1 MLRSIQLENFK
12 AYGQRAV
19 IPLAPIT
26 LLFGQNSAG
35 KSSILHALSL
45 LKQSRATRQPGALL
59 LPRSDQGF
67 VDLGSF
73 KEMVF
78 NHDQGRPLAIRLD
91 LDYPAHSTL
100 NDPLAILGDD
110 GVGVEWSFIQPR
122 SRRGIA
128 LNHLLLF
135 PLMEQEPIATFRPVR
150 SVKPVTPKPKR
161 RTRGKRDAR
170 VDRQCFGRCESVTQS
185 PEVWRQA
192 YDFYKTHSSEFLQVL
207 RAEQERLQQDGRYT
221 FFDAVFRKN
230 EAESVV
236 TEIQIAIEFYSSEVE
251 YGEFIRRMS
260 AEQVGSFFTFD
271 GFIPS

>member
-45 LKQSRATRQPGALL
+45 LKQSRATRGEPGALL

-78 NHDQGRPLAIRLD
+78 NHDQGRALAIRLD
-91 LDYPAHSTL
+91 LAPPNLSRRSNSFTL
-100 NDPLAILGDD
+100 LGDD
-110 GVGVEWSFIQPR
+110 NGIGLEWSFIQPK

-128 LNHLLLF
+128 
-135 PLMEQEPIATFRPVR
+135 
-150 SVKPVTPKPKR
+150 
-161 RTRGKRDAR
+161 
-170 VDRQCFGRCESVTQS
+170 
-185 PEVWRQA
+185 
-192 YDFYKTHSSEFLQVL
+192 
-207 RAEQERLQQDGRYT
+207 
-221 FFDAVFRKN
+221 
-230 EAESVV
+230 
-236 TEIQIAIEFYSSEVE
+236 
-251 YGEFIRRMS
+251 
-260 AEQVGSFFTFD
+260 
-271 GFIPS
+271 